1 MESVSLFRADWPQT
15 PRDLSVSVIQVL
27 QHYVCP
33 GNLIACREDTLL
45 PENRQNQFTCCQTNV
60 MGKKSQGFNFTPVLK
75 VLLELGLTVNDMVM
89 KWG

>member
-1 MESVSLFRADWPQT
+1 
-15 PRDLSVSVIQVL
+15 
-27 QHYVCP
+27 
-33 GNLIACREDTLL
+33 
-45 PENRQNQFTCCQTNV
+45 